1 MYQLTGNDY
10 MKKLYEHIFEKH
22 RLKQLNE
29 RTGWKMGPQF
39 WDMDD
44 PIAKPTP
51 SNPSSNPLTPYLPPF
66 NNGPPTYANEPIPPG
81 AKPPTSPISPV
92 RPNRP
97 VALPADAMP
106 GLQPPPDGY
115 WNLPDPNN
123 PNLPDPFWFWDRED
137 NEWQLVTRT
146 PGAGGLFSWGVRAT
160 SSAVFPPK
168 PGEYFWNPQTG
179 QLVPYGGVGFPI
191 DWWWAWIHGM
201 MVPYLH

>member
-1 MYQLTGNDY
+1 
-10 MKKLYEHIFEKH
+10 
-22 RLKQLNE
+22 
-29 RTGWKMGPQF
+29 MGPRH

-44 PIAKPTP
+44 PIVKPIP
-51 SNPSSNPLTPYLPPF
+51 RNPLTPFLPPF
-66 NNGPPTYANEPIPPG
+66 TNQPSPTFVNEPIPPG
-81 AKPPTSPISPV
+81 AKPPTSPVSPF

-97 VALPADAMP
+97 LALPSDAMP

-123 PNLPDPFWFWDRED
+123 PNLPDPFWFWDRQT
-137 NEWQLVTRT
+137 NQWQLVTRT
-146 PGAGGLFSWGVRAT
+146 PGAGGLFSWGIRAT
-160 SSAVFPPK
+160 SAAVFPPK

-201 MVPYLH
+201 MVPYIH